1 MTKIFSNSALFYDA
15 IYKNKEYPKEAA
27 YVVESIRKLDSTA
40 KRMLELGCGTGNY
53 SFIFR
58 DHGFEVLGI
67 DASEEMIS
75 LANLKKS
82 SLGNK
87 NIDFEMCNSEDF
99 HTNLEWDLAVSL
111 FFMLGYQVSD
121 TSLLETFQT
130 VRSSLRTGGIFA
142 FDFWYGPSVIKK
154 GCTPNEI
161 KIETSDHRMTR
172 KSFPAILA
180 EDSCL
185 TIKQIYSIQ
194 DKKTEEYQNFDEV
207 HKVRYFFEN
216 QLSSF
221 LKKSGFEVIRF
232 EAFMGHKPLKETDW
246 AGMAFA
252 RAN

>member
-1 MTKIFSNSALFYDA
+1 MTRIFSNSALFYDD
-15 IYKNKEYPKEAA
+15 IYKDKEYHKEAT
-27 YVVESIRKLDSTA
+27 YVVESVRKLDSTA

-58 DHGFEVLGI
+58 DHGFDVLGI

-82 SLGNK
+82 SLGNQ
-87 NIDFEMCNSEDF
+87 NIDFEICNSEDF
-99 HTNLEWDLAVSL
+99 STNVEWDLAISL
-111 FFMLGYQVSD
+111 FFMIGYQVSD
-121 TSLLETFQT
+121 ASLLKTFQT

-142 FDFWYGPSVIKK
+142 FDFWHGPSVINK
-154 GCTPNEI
+154 GCSPNEI
-161 KIETSDHRMTR
+161 QIETGDHRMTR
-172 KSFPAILA
+172 KSFPSILA

-185 TIKQIYSIQ
+185 TIRQSYSIQ
-194 DKKTEEYQNFDEV
+194 DKKTAEYQNFDEV
-207 HKVRYFFEN
+207 HKVRYFFDN

-221 LKKSGFEVIRF
+221 LEKSGFEVIRF
-232 EAFMGHKPLKETDW
+232 EAFMGHKSLQETDW